1 MVYLDDDIK
10 MALDKVHHAID
21 RKVVLKQVDQ
31 LLRTIEEDCVKMVEK
46 KKVEQKKG
54 GRL

>member
-1 MVYLDDDIK
+1 MVYLDDDIR

-21 RKVVLKQVDQ
+21 RKVVLKQVDR
-31 LLRTIEEDCVKMVEK
+31 LLKTIEEDCVKRMER